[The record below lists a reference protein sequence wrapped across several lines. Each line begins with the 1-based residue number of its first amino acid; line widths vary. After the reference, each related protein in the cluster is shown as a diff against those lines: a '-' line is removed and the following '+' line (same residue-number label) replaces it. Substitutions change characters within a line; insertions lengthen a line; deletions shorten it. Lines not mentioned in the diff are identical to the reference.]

1 MTPKEKKKYIYY
13 LIWLFFFLI
22 ISTKFYNEKEL
33 VNIDQLDSYRYL
45 EISKSAPEYT
55 NNDIS
60 FHHAQRFIFP
70 YLTGILAKFINIDIF
85 AAYVIFNSLVLIII
99 ILVNHYIVTSLNF
112 DYRTSIIYFSLLAL
126 NPYLFR
132 YSLAVPTMLNDTIFQ
147 LSVYLFIIGLI
158 IKNNSIFISI
168 CLGLMSRQN
177 GIFLLLGVFLKNFLR
192 YKKLKIINSLLYL
205 IIFLIIF
212 YLTNDYANNV
222 STKKFDFEHVFGL
235 FNWIESKFQLKS
247 FLSWVLLPI
256 YSYLPALILLSISKK
271 VENLNSVDLENIFI
285 LSFIFF
291 SIIGVAYLSGPELSG
306 RNIIRLT
313 SLVYMILIVF
323 ICIYTKLRIT
333 FNKKYFFYF
342 FIFTLHLWSLHPT
355 YSKIEFL
362 KSLKIFMI

>member
-1 MTPKEKKKYIYY
+1 MTPIEKKKYIFY
-13 LIWLFFFLI
+13 LIWLFFFII
-22 ISTKFYNEKEL
+22 ISTKFYNENEL
-33 VNIDQLDSYRYL
+33 IDIDQLDSYRYL
-45 EISKSAPEYT
+45 EISKSAPGYVE
-55 NNDIS
+55 NEIS
-60 FHHAQRFIFP
+60 YHHAQRFIFP
-70 YLTGILAKFINIDIF
+70 YLTGIIAKSINIDVYKTYTI
-85 AAYVIFNSLVLIII
+85 INSLILIII
-99 ILVNHYIVTSLNF
+99 ILANHYIVSSLKFN
-112 DYRTSIIYFSLLAL
+112 YRTSIIYFSLLVL

-132 YSLAVPTMLNDTIFQ
+132 YSLAIPTMINDTIFQ

-177 GIFLLLGVFLKNFLR
+177 GIFLLVGVFLRNFLR
-192 YKKLKIINSLLYL
+192 YKKLDIMNFLLYL

-212 YLTNDYANNV
+212 FLTKDYAENV
-222 STKKFDFEHVFGL
+222 STKKFDYQHVFGL

-247 FLSWVLLPI
+247 FLSWALLPI

-271 VENLNSVDLENIFI
+271 IENLNSVDLENIFT

-291 SIIGVAYLSGPELSG
+291 SVIGIAYLSGPELSG

-313 SLVYMILIVF
+313 SLVYMILIVI

-333 FNKKYFFYF
+333 FDKKYFFYF